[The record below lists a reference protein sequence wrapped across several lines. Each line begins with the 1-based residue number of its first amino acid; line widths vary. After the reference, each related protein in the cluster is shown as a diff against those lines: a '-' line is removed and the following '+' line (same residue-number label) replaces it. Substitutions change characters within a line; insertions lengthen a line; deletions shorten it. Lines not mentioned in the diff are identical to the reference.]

1 MDFKHPTHE
10 YFKFAIIMELCRFL
24 QPGLISS
31 TIFHSNVTRFPY
43 CQPYKI
49 FKLIMGSI
57 PNDWKHLLRT
67 ETF

>member
-31 TIFHSNVTRFPY
+31 TIFH
-43 CQPYKI
+43 
-49 FKLIMGSI
+49 
-57 PNDWKHLLRT
+57 
-67 ETF
+67 